1 MLRGIGIIGNCAFSA
16 LVKDGSVEWMCWP
29 RPDSSFVFGPLLD
42 REKGGAFV
50 IEGLDTTEVR
60 QEYLENSNVLRTL
73 FSGPSGVF
81 EVYDFAPR
89 FVLYDRYYKPPMLIR
104 VMRPLSGERP

>member
-1 MLRGIGIIGNCAFSA
+1 MCSSSTVNRTGKRLLAMTRGWCRELRASVVAPVGAKQAPTTYASAVLRGIGIIGNCAFNA

-50 IEGLDTTEVR
+50 IEGLDATDVR
-60 QEYLENSNVLRTL
+60 QEY
-73 FSGPSGVF
+73 
-81 EVYDFAPR
+81 
-89 FVLYDRYYKPPMLIR
+89 
-104 VMRPLSGERP
+104 